1 MLTREDVITKIQSFT
16 NEITLGGLR
25 LDRVILFGSYA
36 KNQQREYSD
45 IDVMLVS
52 DMFIGIGFIDR
63 KLFSKINI
71 KKEFMDIETKTYPS
85 KYFEQGDPF
94 IDEILK
100 TGIEVKTNIE

>member
-1 MLTREDVITKIQSFT
+1 MLTREDVITKIHSFID
-16 NEITLGGLR
+16 EITLGGLR

-36 KNQQREYSD
+36 KNQQRECSD

-52 DMFIGIGFIDR
+52 DMFTGVGFIDR

-100 TGIEVKTNIE
+100 TGIEVKNEH

>member
-16 NEITLGGLR
+16 NEITLGGLH
-25 LDRVILFGSYA
+25 LDRVISFGSYA